1 MGYKPHRTLYHLIF
15 EDPDFEGLEVVTKRI
30 SVDGLLGFIE
40 MFEEFQETDRA
51 KLTEAAVVAKLTGIF
66 ARFVKVLVRWNVED
80 DDGQPV
86 PPTVEGLQSLD
97 IDFVMAVIE
106 SWITGMVQAPPPLP
120 GTSPSGATSP
130 EASLDLASQ
139 SASLPS

>member
-1 MGYKPHRTLYHLIF
+1 MGYKPHRTLYELTF
-15 EDPDFEGLEVVTKRI
+15 EDPDFAGLEVVTKRI
-30 SVDGLLGFIE
+30 SVDGLMGFIS

-51 KLTEAAVVAKLTGIF
+51 KLTEAEVVGKLTGIF

-80 DDGQPV
+80 DDDQPV

-120 GTSPSGATSP
+120 GTSPSGGTSP
-130 EASLDLASQ
+130 EALLAT
-139 SASLPS
+139 ASKSRSPES